1 MKSIGVLLLLIL
13 IFVSMVPLT
22 AQDDESDVPIE
33 WPEQY
38 YAPYIYPTYTLV
50 TTFEQTGVR
59 YFSLAFILNGVTDC
73 QARWQGAAAIDQFFF
88 LNDLKELREAGGDI
102 IVSFGGWGGDE
113 LAMTCPDLESLT
125 AEYQRVIDT
134 LEITHL
140 DFDIEG
146 DDIDHPES
154 IERRSQAI
162 AALQAANEGLVIS
175 FTLPVYPTGLKDSGI
190 ALLESAIEHGV
201 TIDVVNIMTMN
212 FGDKFPSGTMGEKT
226 IQAAESLFEQL
237 KMLYPDASEEELW
250 GMIGLTPM
258 IGVNNI
264 VEEVFTLE
272 DAEKVTAFALERGI
286 RSIGMWAMER
296 DRTCQGGRQV
306 LMPDCSGV
314 EQDDY
319 GFSSIFNALTTQHA
333 DE

>member
-1 MKSIGVLLLLIL
+1 MKRIGVFSLLIL
-13 IFVSMVPLT
+13 ILVSILPLT
-22 AQDDESDVPIE
+22 AQDDESEAQIT

-38 YAPYIYPTYTLV
+38 YAPYIYPTYTLA
-50 TTFEQTGVR
+50 TTHEQTGVR
-59 YFSLAFILNGVTDC
+59 YFSLAFILNGVTNC

-88 LNDLKELREAGGDI
+88 LNDLQKLREVGGDI

-113 LAMTCPDLESLT
+113 LAMTCPDVESLT

-162 AALQAANEGLVIS
+162 AALQAANDGLVIS
-175 FTLPVYPTGLKDSGI
+175 FTLPVYPTGLKDSGV

-201 TIDVVNIMTMN
+201 TVDVVNIMTMN
-212 FGDKFPSGTMGEKT
+212 FGDKFTSGTMGEKT

-237 KMLYPDASEEELW
+237 KSLYPNASDEAVW
-250 GMIGLTPM
+250 NMIGLTPM

-272 DAEKVTAFALERGI
+272 DAELVTAFALEQGI

-296 DRTCQGGRQV
+296 DRTCQGGRQA

-319 GFSSIFNALTTQHA
+319 GFSSIFNALIAQ
-333 DE
+333 DEDE